1 MNDFDI
7 IIQEFFVELGFAATY
22 IKKTQGDY
30 NPATGEASETT
41 VEIPV
46 KAIQLDL
53 PLTRNGAS
61 TISGTAIQDGDK
73 QVFVQPPQKTEEY
86 ALPIIID
93 VASDKINLNGVLWN
107 IVTFKEINPTGLNQI
122 LIELY
127 VRR

>member
-1 MNDFDI
+1 MDDFDLVVLAFM
-7 IIQEFFVELGFAATY
+7 QDYGVAATY

-46 KAIQLDL
+46 TVIQMDL

-86 ALPIIID
+86 ALPLVID

-107 IVTFKEINPTGLNQI
+107 IVTFKETNPTGLNQI

>member
-1 MNDFDI
+1 MNDFDLTVV
-7 IIQEFFVELGFAATY
+7 EFMNDYGVAATY

-30 NPATGEASETT
+30 NPATGEAPETT

-61 TISGTAIQDGDK
+61 TIGGTVIQDGDK
-73 QVFVQPPQKTEEY
+73 QVFVQPPQKTEQY
-86 ALPIIID
+86 ALPIVVD
-93 VASDKINLNGVLWN
+93 VATDKINLNGVLWN
-107 IVTFKEINPTGLNQI
+107 IITFKETNPTGLNQI